1 MKEEIEN
8 EVAEEITEATEE
20 MTNEVENDATE
31 TPVNYQD
38 FEPMLI
44 GEPNRRGQ
52 LAAEDAYGQ
61 LLEMLN
67 ELQPALEKAI
77 FEDGKPSL
85 FTGASELFEFVNSE
99 FPEKWI
105 IRKYIQENQISFPKQ
120 DIERIIELRL
130 VKVQEAPELL
140 NLRQRILKQL
150 EVVKKT
156 GFYYPV
162 ANLYNRE
169 TRKFELN
176 DHFFQAAEVRFCRV
190 TQSPEQNEIV
200 IIFNELCEALNKLHR
215 KNILRGKNGLTELSL
230 LDSFFDVMTGEPE
243 NPFIV
248 KDTLFYT
255 HRLYNLRVKGVQQ
268 RNPVASDKILS

>member
-8 EVAEEITEATEE
+8 EVAEEIEATEE
-20 MTNEVENDATE
+20 MTNEVEN
-31 TPVNYQD
+31 YQE

-52 LAAEDAYGQ
+52 LAAENAYGQ

-67 ELQPALEKAI
+67 ELQPALEKVI
-77 FEDGKPSL
+77 FEAGKPST
-85 FTGASELFEFVNSE
+85 FTGTSELFEFVNSE

-120 DIERIIELRL
+120 DIERIIDLRL
-130 VKVQEAPELL
+130 VKVPEAPELL
-140 NLRQRILKQL
+140 NLRQRVLKQL
-150 EVVKKT
+150 EIVKKT
-156 GFYYPV
+156 GFYFPV
-162 ANLYNRE
+162 ANLYNFE
-169 TRKFELN
+169 TRKFEMN

-190 TQSPEQNEIV
+190 TQSQEQNEIV

-215 KNILRGKNGLTELSL
+215 KNILRGKSGSTELSL

-243 NPFIV
+243 YPFIV

-255 HRLYNLRVKGVQQ
+255 GRLRNLRVKGVHS
-268 RNPVASDKILS
+268 RNPVTPDEILV